1 LGYRMCAGSLLAN
14 REMYTIYLRLLS
26 AFEIKDVRAAD
37 GGLMNTHP
45 VKGVEDQ
52 TQLVSV
58 PKRYTV
64 RVVPRD
70 ETGLSKALDEY
81 VDEKH

>member
-1 LGYRMCAGSLLAN
+1 
-14 REMYTIYLRLLS
+14 MYTIYLRLLS
-26 AFEIKDVRAAD
+26 AFEIRDVHAID
-37 GGLMNTHP
+37 GGVMNTHP
-45 VKGVEDQ
+45 VRGVEDP

-64 RVVPRD
+64 RLVPRD
-70 ETGLSKALDEY
+70 EAGLRKALAAY